1 VGEQPGAAGDESVAS
16 GEPAAPTTSVAPADG
31 RASRTWWLA
40 LLAIC
45 VVALGVRVG
54 YTYGWQHVDSF
65 GGDAY
70 YYHRGAN
77 LLADGKGFVHPYAYD
92 KGVSIPAADHP
103 PGYIIALA
111 LPSLVGL
118 DTILAHQLYSCVLGT
133 ITVLLIGI
141 AGRRIAGGR
150 AGLIAA
156 GVAALY
162 PAIWLNDAAL
172 MSETL
177 ALLCGVIVIIAAY
190 RAWDRPSPLRFALAG
205 GAIGLAT
212 LARAEAIMLVALLAV
227 PLALWAP
234 GLSGVAHRLGRFA
247 LAGGATLLVIAPW
260 VGANLVRFDE
270 PTTLSTQM
278 GPTLE
283 AANCDETYYGPGVGS
298 WSVRCV
304 TDWGDRDRSVLD
316 RRSRDKALDYVADH
330 EDRLPAVLVA
340 RIQRTFGLGRVE
352 AQINFDYF
360 AEARP
365 INASRAGVASF
376 YLVAVGAIAGAVILR
391 RRGVPSFPLTS
402 AVVNVAVTALLFYGS
417 TRFRAPAEPALV
429 LLAAVAAD
437 ALIARLRR
445 PAVDV
450 APEATAEPEPAPARE
465 PASESAPDPAPA

>member
-1 VGEQPGAAGDESVAS
+1 VSERPAAPGD
-16 GEPAAPTTSVAPADG
+16 EPAAGGTAAPAGTAHAAG
-31 RASRTWWLA
+31 RATRTWWLA

-70 YYHRGAN
+70 YYHRAAN

-92 KGVSIPAADHP
+92 HGVSIPGADHP
-103 PGYIIALA
+103 PGYVIALA

-118 DTILAHQLYSCVLGT
+118 DTILAHQLFSCVLGT
-133 ITVLLIGI
+133 ITVLLIGL
-141 AGRRIAGGR
+141 AGRRIAGCR

-156 GVAALY
+156 GVAAIY
-162 PAIWLNDAAL
+162 PCIWLNDAAL

-177 ALLCGVIVIIAAY
+177 ALLCGVVVIIAAY
-190 RAWDRPSPLRFALAG
+190 RAWDRPSLLRFALAG

-234 GLSGVAHRLGRFA
+234 GLSGAVTRLGRFA

-260 VGANLVRFDE
+260 VGANLVRFEE
-270 PTTLSTQM
+270 PATLSTQM

-283 AANCDETYYGPGVGS
+283 AANCDDTYYGPGVGS
-298 WSVRCV
+298 WSVRCG

-316 RRSRDKALDYVADH
+316 KRSRDKALDYVGDH
-330 EDRLPAVLVA
+330 KDRLPAVLVA
-340 RIQRTFGLGRVE
+340 RIQRTFALGRVE
-352 AQINFDYF
+352 AQINFDNL

-365 INASRAGVASF
+365 FNASRAGVAAF
-376 YLVAVGAIAGAVILR
+376 YVVAVGAIAGTVILR

-402 AVVNVAVTALLFYGS
+402 AVINVAITALLFYGS

-429 LLAAVAAD
+429 LLTAVAFD
-437 ALIARLRR
+437 ALVGRLRR
-445 PAVDV
+445 EGRDPV
-450 APEATAEPEPAPARE
+450 PEATPE
-465 PASESAPDPAPA
+465 PDPAPA

>member
-1 VGEQPGAAGDESVAS
+1 MAGGGASDVVVSERPAE
-16 GEPAAPTTSVAPADG
+16 AAPEPTTGSPPAG

-92 KGVSIPAADHP
+92 KGVSIPGADHP
-103 PGYIIALA
+103 PGYIVALA

-118 DTILAHQLYSCVLGT
+118 DTILAHQLFSCVLGT
-133 ITVLLIGI
+133 ITVLLMGI

-156 GVAALY
+156 GVAAIY
-162 PAIWLNDAAL
+162 PCIWLNDAAL

-205 GAIGLAT
+205 VAVGLAT
-212 LARAEAIMLVALLAV
+212 LARAEALMLVALLAV

-234 GLSGVAHRLGRFA
+234 GLSGVASRLGRFA

-260 VGANLVRFDE
+260 VGANLVRFQE
-270 PTTLSTQM
+270 PATLSTQM

-283 AANCDETYYGPGVGS
+283 AANCDDTYYGPGVGS

-316 RRSRDKALDYVADH
+316 KRSRDKALDYVADH
-330 EDRLPAVLVA
+330 RGRLPAVLVA
-340 RIQRTFGLGRVE
+340 RIQRTFALGRVG
-352 AQINFDYF
+352 AQINFDNL

-365 INASRAGVASF
+365 FNASRAGVAGF
-376 YLVAVGAIAGAVILR
+376 YVVAVGAIAGTVILR

-402 AVVNVAVTALLFYGS
+402 AVVNVAITALLFYGS

-437 ALIARLRR
+437 ALVARVRR
-445 PAVDV
+445 PAPGDG
-450 APEATAEPEPAPARE
+450 TAPAT
-465 PASESAPDPAPA
+465 DPAPAAPAPA